1 MCGLY
6 FCHVKNCL
14 CDYPN
19 GDKSRLKLKRNTF
32 AKLHRLVSE
41 DYLLELVLFWDF
53 EFEVRKKGIVYKSN
67 RNVPLHF
74 FIHFDEI
81 RRR

>member
-6 FCHVKNCL
+6 SCPVKDCV

-32 AKLHRLVSE
+32 AKLHRLVSD
-41 DYLLELVLFWDF
+41 DYLLDLVLFWDF
-53 EFEVRKKGIVYKSN
+53 DFEVRKKGRMYKVN
-67 RNVPLHF
+67 RSVPLHS
-74 FIHFDEI
+74 FILFDNI
-81 RRR
+81 Y